1 MGKTSPCAG
10 ALLWRMGKDSSR
22 AGPRRT
28 AVVPSFTFCLLPTR
42 PMGNLGA
49 TEIILILLVVLLL
62 FGAKRIPE
70 IARGLGKG
78 IREFKD
84 ATNDIKRELTVADQ
98 PHAQPQIPP
107 PHAAT
112 PYVPPAPVAT
122 GAAATP
128 VAATATDVPPASAPP
143 SEIPPA

>member
-1 MGKTSPCAG
+1 
-10 ALLWRMGKDSSR
+10 
-22 AGPRRT
+22 
-28 AVVPSFTFCLLPTR
+28 
-42 PMGNLGA
+42 MGNLGA

-98 PHAQPQIPP
+98 PQSTPPQIQP

-112 PYVPPAPVAT
+112 PYAAPQT
-122 GAAATP
+122 YAAP
-128 VAATATDVPPASAPP
+128 VAATATDVPPPATDVRPPDAPP
-143 SEIPPA
+143 AS